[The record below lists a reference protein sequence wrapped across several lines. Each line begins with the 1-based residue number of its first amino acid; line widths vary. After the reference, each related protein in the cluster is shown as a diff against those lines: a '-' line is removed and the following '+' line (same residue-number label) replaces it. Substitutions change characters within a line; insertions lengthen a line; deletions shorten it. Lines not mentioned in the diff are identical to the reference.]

1 MSANLFDWIG
11 GLLGV
16 ERAILWQKLIQLGA
30 IWLFGW
36 FANRLVKLVARRIER
51 SVDDGDDAILSAA
64 EKRGHTIA
72 QLVRSVGRAVL
83 LSAVLLLSLNLF
95 VDIKP
100 LLAGVGIL
108 SLTISFGAQSLVKD
122 FIAGFFILFENQFV
136 VGDIIQIG
144 EKTGTVERMT
154 LRIVT
159 LRDVRGAIHII
170 PNGSIAMVSNLTRG
184 WSRAVVDIAVGYD
197 SNLDRAL
204 DVVRDELAS
213 FRRDPAWAAR
223 LEGTSEVLGVDK
235 LGDSGL
241 TIRTL
246 VRTVAGFQWE
256 AAREFQRRL
265 KNRLDAEGIEIPTP
279 QRIVHPRHHG
289 SRGDSDPLGPG

>member
-1 MSANLFDWIG
+1 MSANPFDWISG
-11 GLLGV
+11 ALGV
-16 ERAILWQKLIQLGA
+16 DRAILWQKLIQLGT
-30 IWLFGW
+30 IWLLGW
-36 FANRLVKLVARRIER
+36 FANHLVKLVARRIER
-51 SVDDGDDAILSAA
+51 TVDDGDDAIMSAA
-64 EKRGHTIA
+64 EKRGQTIA

-83 LSAVLLLSLNLF
+83 LSALLLLSLNLF

-108 SLTISFGAQSLVKD
+108 SLAISCGAQSLVKD
-122 FIAGFFILFENQFV
+122 FIAGFFILVENQFV
-136 VGDIIQIG
+136 VGDVIQVG

-154 LRIVT
+154 LRIVA
-159 LRDVRGAIHII
+159 LRDLRGAIHII
-170 PNGSIAMVSNLTRG
+170 PNGAIAMVSNLTRG

-197 SNLDRAL
+197 GNVDRAL
-204 DVVRDELAS
+204 DVIRDELAA
-213 FRRDPAWAAR
+213 FRRDPLWATR

-235 LGDSGL
+235 LGDRGL

-265 KNRLDAEGIEIPTP
+265 KNRFDAEGLEIPTP
-279 QRIVHPRHHG
+279 QRTVHVRHH
-289 SRGDSDPLGPG
+289 SPNGDRNRLDPE

>member
-1 MSANLFDWIG
+1 MSANPIDWIS

-16 ERAILWQKLIQLGA
+16 EPAILWQKLIQLAA
-30 IWLFGW
+30 IWLIGW
-36 FANRLVKLVARRIER
+36 FANRLVKIIARRIEA
-51 SVDDGDDAILSAA
+51 SVDDGDAAVMSAA

-83 LSAVLLLSLNLF
+83 LVGVGLLSLNLF

-108 SLTISFGAQSLVKD
+108 SLAISFGAQSLVKD

-136 VGDIIQIG
+136 VGDVIQIG

-184 WSRAVVDIAVGYD
+184 WSRAVVDVSVGYD
-197 SNLDRAL
+197 VDVDLAL
-204 DVVRDELAS
+204 AVVRDELAGL
-213 FRRDPAWAAR
+213 RRDPAWAAR
-223 LEGTSEVLGVDK
+223 LEGASEVLGVEK

-246 VRTVAGFQWE
+246 VRTVAGSQWE

-265 KNRLDAEGIEIPTP
+265 KNRFDAEGIAIPTP
-279 QRIVHPRHHG
+279 QRTVHVRRPT
-289 SRGDSDPLGPG
+289 P

>member
-1 MSANLFDWIG
+1 M
-11 GLLGV
+11 GV

-51 SVDDGDDAILSAA
+51 SVDDGDEAILSAA
-64 EKRGHTIA
+64 E
-72 QLVRSVGRAVL
+72 
-83 LSAVLLLSLNLF
+83 
-95 VDIKP
+95 
-100 LLAGVGIL
+100 
-108 SLTISFGAQSLVKD
+108 
-122 FIAGFFILFENQFV
+122 FENQFV
-136 VGDIIQIG
+136 VGDIVRIG

-159 LRDVRGAIHII
+159 LRDVEGAIHII
-170 PNGSIAMVSNLTRG
+170 PYGSIAMVSNLTRG
-184 WSRAVVDIAVGYD
+184 WSRAVVDIAVGYAG
-197 SNLDRAL
+197 NVDRAL
-204 DVVRDELAS
+204 DVVRDELAV

-223 LEGTSEVLGVDK
+223 LDGTSEVLGVDK

-265 KNRLDAEGIEIPTP
+265 KNRLDAEGLEIPTP
-279 QRIVHPRHHG
+279 QRTVHVRHHG
-289 SRGDSDPLGPG
+289 SKEGSELLGAD